1 MQQRGPD
8 QPPPRDLREDPP
20 RARDERPASR
30 GGPLLVTLAAIVMIV
45 SPFLAWAGSD
55 FSEPPT
61 AKGDF
66 DEPENF
72 ADGHLALLGGVVAL
86 IAGVV
91 ALLTRGIHIGSRIV
105 AFLVGIGA
113 LVFAWFEYARL
124 DSESISPEVGVYL
137 LGAGGLLC
145 VIGAALIRSDRPKR
159 RPA

>member
-1 MQQRGPD
+1 
-8 QPPPRDLREDPP
+8 
-20 RARDERPASR
+20 
-30 GGPLLVTLAAIVMIV
+30 MIV

-61 AKGDF
+61 AKGLDIAYLMPYDSSGTGDF
-66 DEPENF
+66 DEPESL
-72 ADGHLALLGGVVAL
+72 ADGHLALIGGVVAL
-86 IAGVV
+86 IAGVG

-105 AFLVGIGA
+105 AFLIGIGA

-145 VIGAALIRSDRPKR
+145 VIGAALIRSDRPNR